1 MLIDNLDK
9 TIKMNLQLLA
19 GEGGDGGEGSSS
31 QQSHNNNEGNNSN
44 NSSGDTNKPEQKT
57 YTQEELDTLL
67 NDAKKDLPSEEE
79 LNKFKEWK
87 ESQKSE
93 EQKKNEKLE
102 AETKA
107 RKEAED
113 KVSTLEAKV
122 ECLSKGVSKDSVDD
136 VITLA
141 KSMGTDTLTID
152 KAIDKVLEKYPYFKS
167 SNETP
172 SLETPGFKVGGSG
185 GNKQPQDNINDA
197 IAMAFGNK

>member
-31 QQSHNNNEGNNSN
+31 QQSPNNNEGNNSN

-141 KSMGTDTLTID
+141 KSMGT
-152 KAIDKVLEKYPYFKS
+152 
-167 SNETP
+167 
-172 SLETPGFKVGGSG
+172 
-185 GNKQPQDNINDA
+185 
-197 IAMAFGNK
+197 